1 MGRAEE
7 AVAALMEIMGA
18 QRQERQEGT
27 AGYMAVVLVVVGF
40 FIDYLM
46 GINLL
51 LAALQDKAELFVLF
65 IQEPQEYS
73 LQQTQEIC
81 RKQLCTMLKLKAI
94 NL

>member
-1 MGRAEE
+1 
-7 AVAALMEIMGA
+7 MEIMET
-18 QRQERQEGT
+18 QQQERQEGT
-27 AGYMAVVLVVVGF
+27 AGYMAAALVAVGF

-46 GINLL
+46 DINLL
-51 LAALQDKAELFVLF
+51 LGVLQDKAGLFVLF
-65 IQEPQEYS
+65 IQEHQGYS